1 MADAEALSAGA
12 PPDKRRRRFLCWLPI
27 LAGVVVLGLCWTAV
41 AVLIMV
47 SGSACFLGE
56 VGLAPVARSL
66 AFQFGTWDES
76 GLGTVLACLIYAGV
90 SLAPFL
96 LLSGCARLAARGR
109 TTLFLSVLTLTGTA
123 FVALYDAL
131 GYWAAA
137 FDIAHGGMLCDMA
150 FHLVPFG
157 GLIAGACAAIA
168 GSLAA
173 LLIEWRWRAVLSR
186 RGEPPRQPSP
196 RP

>member
-1 MADAEALSAGA
+1 MSGVEEMAAGTHAEST
-12 PPDKRRRRFLCWLPI
+12 RRRLCWLPTV
-27 LAGVVVLGLCWTAV
+27 AGAVVLSGCWGAV
-41 AVLIMV
+41 AVLIVV

-56 VGLAPVARSL
+56 LGLEPVARSL

-76 GLGTVLACLIYAGV
+76 GFGTVLACLIYVGL

-96 LLSGCARLAARGR
+96 LLSGCVRLAACGR
-109 TTLFLSVLTLTGTA
+109 TTLFLVVLALIGTG
-123 FVALYDAL
+123 FVTLYDLL

-157 GLIAGACAAIA
+157 GLIAGACAATA

-173 LLIEWRWRAVLSR
+173 LLIEWRR
-186 RGEPPRQPSP
+186 RPRT
-196 RP
+196 RV

>member
-1 MADAEALSAGA
+1 MNGVEDMAAGA
-12 PPDKRRRRFLCWLPI
+12 HAETMRRRLCWLPT
-27 LAGVVVLGLCWTAV
+27 LAGAVVLSGCWVAV
-41 AVLIMV
+41 AVLIVV

-56 VGLAPVARSL
+56 LGLEPVARSL

-76 GLGTVLACLIYAGV
+76 GFGTVLACLIYAGL

-96 LLSGCARLAARGR
+96 LLSGCVGLAARAR
-109 TTLFLSVLTLTGTA
+109 TTLFLAVLALTGTV
-123 FVALYDAL
+123 FVALYDLL

-137 FDIAHGGMLCDMA
+137 FDIAHGGMFCDMA

-157 GLIAGACAAIA
+157 GLIAGACAATV

-173 LLIEWRWRAVLSR
+173 LLIEWRRRARSSSR
-186 RGEPPRQPSP
+186 A
-196 RP
+196 